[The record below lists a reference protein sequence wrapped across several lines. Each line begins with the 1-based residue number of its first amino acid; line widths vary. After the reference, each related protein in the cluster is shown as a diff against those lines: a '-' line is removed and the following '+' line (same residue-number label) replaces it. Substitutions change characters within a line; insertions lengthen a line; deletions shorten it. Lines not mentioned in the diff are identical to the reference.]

1 MQWWSQEVSS
11 TFLEDKIV
19 SEGKGREEVWW
30 CVVGRDEGRGA
41 GEEEGRK
48 SVVLGQREIL

>member
-1 MQWWSQEVSS
+1 M
-11 TFLEDKIV
+11 EDKIV